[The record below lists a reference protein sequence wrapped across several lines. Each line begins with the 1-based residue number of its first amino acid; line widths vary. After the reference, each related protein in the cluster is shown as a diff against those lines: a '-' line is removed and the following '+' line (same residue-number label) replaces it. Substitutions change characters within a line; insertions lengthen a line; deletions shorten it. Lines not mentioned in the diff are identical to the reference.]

1 MRLNCNKDWQ
11 AESDAHIMA
20 EYQSIIDDKRRRS
33 AAIKAANRQARDLNE
48 RASVMSRVANVKHR
62 RKK

>member
-20 EYQSIIDDKRRRS
+20 EYQSIIDDKKRRN
-33 AAIKAANRQARDLNE
+33 AAIRAANKQARDLNE
-48 RASVMSRVANVKHR
+48 RASVLSRVAGVRNR